1 MRETKINNCV
11 PLSSAMLITDLN
23 GVLSG
28 HKVRKHSPEIAGKKR
43 SHGRT
48 VSERKGCPVSQ
59 PATSLLSHQTSALT
73 THHSS
78 WT

>member
-28 HKVRKHSPEIAGKKR
+28 HKENTALKLLARRGAMEGQYLKGRIALHP
-43 SHGRT
+43 SL
-48 VSERKGCPVSQ
+48 P
-59 PATSLLSHQTSALT
+59 LLS
-73 THHSS
+73 
-78 WT
+78 